1 MFSVVSTLSL
11 TWLLCGLL
19 VFECIIFSVVSALNH
34 VSDNVLTT
42 EKMIHSKTNS
52 PQSNHVSDNVLTTE
66 KMIHSK
72 TNSSQSNHV
81 SDNVLTTELSVLSF
95 Q

>member
-1 MFSVVSTLSL
+1 
-11 TWLLCGLL
+11 
-19 VFECIIFSVVSALNH
+19 

-52 PQSNHVSDNVLTTE
+52 PQSNHVSDNVLPTE

-72 TNSSQSNHV
+72 TNSPPSNHV
-81 SDNVLTTELSVLSF
+81 VYHLFSSQYIVTHMVTLWTISL
-95 Q
+95 

>member
-1 MFSVVSTLSL
+1 MVTLW
-11 TWLLCGLL
+11 T
-19 VFECIIFSVVSALNH
+19 I
-34 VSDNVLTT
+34 SDNVLTT

-72 TNSSQSNHV
+72 TNSPQINHV
-81 SDNVLTTELSVLSF
+81 SDKYIVTHMVTQWTISL
-95 Q
+95 

>member
-1 MFSVVSTLSL
+1 
-11 TWLLCGLL
+11 
-19 VFECIIFSVVSALNH
+19 

-72 TNSSQSNHV
+72 TNSPQSNRRKIREII
-81 SDNVLTTELSVLSF
+81 LTKREIKNN
-95 Q
+95 